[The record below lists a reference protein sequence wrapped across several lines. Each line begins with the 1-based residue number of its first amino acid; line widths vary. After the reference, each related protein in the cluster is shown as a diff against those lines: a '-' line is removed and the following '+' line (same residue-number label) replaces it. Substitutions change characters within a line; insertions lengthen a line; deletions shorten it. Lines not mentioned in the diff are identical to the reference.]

1 MNTHLL
7 LLSAL
12 SLIPAMLPAAEAIFG
27 IDGKRVW
34 MTGVEPGSIGYF
46 DVGDREGT
54 EATARTLDVAHAGG
68 PQNINGLAISKKGNL
83 LLAAPDAVWAFDP
96 SAMKAVKVAALPAE
110 FSATD
115 LAYQESTGAILV
127 WGWFLKPDHR
137 VDRFAAWRI
146 GKGEAKPLPVFTGG
160 LDSFETAAFDAA
172 GRMYLGAGA
181 DLWAG
186 DLAATEHEQ
195 AGEFDWQL
203 PAFRIAALG
212 TPVAGEGSDAGQRIT
227 GLAAGG
233 GKLVVTVGN
242 TEGSTLLRLPVP
254 AFSRHEEGQLNVQ
267 VPLATRWAFQQ
278 KIIASTQPITGLL
291 ALPRDPIVAVSGD
304 GARVVYQTAAEG
316 LRRWWL
322 LEKSPKPRLLSEES
336 D

>member
-1 MNTHLL
+1 MIVRAFCLL
-7 LLSAL
+7 AL
-12 SLIPAMLPAAEAIFG
+12 SLLPTALNAAEAIFG
-27 IDGKRVW
+27 SDGKRVW
-34 MTGVEPGSIGYF
+34 MTGAEPGSVGYF

-54 EATARTLDVAHAGG
+54 SAGARTVDVAHAGG

-96 SAMKAVKVAALPAE
+96 AATKAVKVAALPIG

-127 WGWFLKPDHR
+127 WGWFLKPDNR

-146 GKGEAKPLPVFTGG
+146 GKGESKTEPVYAGG
-160 LDSFETAAFDAA
+160 LDSFETATFDAT
-172 GRMYLGAGA
+172 GRVYLGAGA

-186 DLAATEHEQ
+186 DLVATEHEQ
-195 AGEFDWQL
+195 AGEFPWQL
-203 PAFRIAALG
+203 RAFRLAALG
-212 TPVAGEGSDAGQRIT
+212 TPVAGEGSDAGQQIT

-233 GKLVVTVGN
+233 GKLVVTVGS

-254 AFSRHEEGQLNVQ
+254 TLARHEGGELNV
-267 VPLATRWAFQQ
+267 VASLAARWALQQ
-278 KIIASTQPITGLL
+278 KVIASAQPITGIF
-291 ALPRDPIVAVSGD
+291 ALPRDPIVAVSGN
-304 GARVVYQTAAEG
+304 GARVVYQTAAAG

-322 LEKSPKPRLLSEES
+322 LDKAPKPKLLSEES